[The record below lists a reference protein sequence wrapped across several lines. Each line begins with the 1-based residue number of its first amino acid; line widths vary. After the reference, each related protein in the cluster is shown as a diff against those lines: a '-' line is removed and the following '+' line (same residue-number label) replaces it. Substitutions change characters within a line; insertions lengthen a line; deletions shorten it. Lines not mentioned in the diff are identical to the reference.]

1 MKTAVIGS
9 RGLTLRSSDLKF
21 YVPAI
26 TTEIV
31 SGGAKGIDTAAKN
44 YAEEKKYK
52 YTELLPN
59 YKKYGRAAPLKRN
72 DIIIDYADVVV
83 AIWDGKSKGTK
94 YTIDKCNK
102 IGKSIIVYYV
112 VCEETG
118 YVNIERGE
126 YLNLSSFS
134 NDMLK
139 EIVIAELDGETEF
152 DINIDLIN
160 SCVEAIVENKRVPI
174 WGYKDEER
182 LNNSIKE
189 LEEFIKEIV
198 GETDKNI

>member
-1 MKTAVIGS
+1 
-9 RGLTLRSSDLKF
+9 
-21 YVPAI
+21 
-26 TTEIV
+26 
-31 SGGAKGIDTAAKN
+31 
-44 YAEEKKYK
+44 
-52 YTELLPN
+52 
-59 YKKYGRAAPLKRN
+59 
-72 DIIIDYADVVV
+72 
-83 AIWDGKSKGTK
+83 
-94 YTIDKCNK
+94 
-102 IGKSIIVYYV
+102 
-112 VCEETG
+112 
-118 YVNIERGE
+118 
-126 YLNLSSFS
+126 
-134 NDMLK
+134 MLK